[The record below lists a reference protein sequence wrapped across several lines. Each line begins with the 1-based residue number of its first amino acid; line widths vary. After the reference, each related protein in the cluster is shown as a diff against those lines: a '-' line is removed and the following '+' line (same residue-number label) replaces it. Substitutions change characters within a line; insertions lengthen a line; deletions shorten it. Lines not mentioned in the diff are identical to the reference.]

1 MMEGISFLEKYG
13 GDGDFEMKMKKCVWI
28 ISCLLMAL
36 LSGCA
41 KNQKEEAAKQPKVI
55 TVWTYYNGAQ
65 KESFDTL
72 VRQFNETE
80 GAGQGIMVES
90 VSKGTIDELSQAIA
104 DSADKKVGSD
114 PLPQIC
120 AAYADN
126 AFAINQKGLVADL
139 SPYLTEEEMDTYVDA
154 YLEEGRFEAENTLKL
169 FPTAKSTEVL
179 TVNMTD
185 WEKFASETGASLG
198 ELSTWEG
205 VARVAERY
213 YEWSGGRAFFGRDAF
228 ANYMLIGSYQ
238 LGHEIFRMEG
248 GSMVLD
254 FDKDTMRRLW
264 DCYYVPY
271 VKGHYTAGGKFRS
284 DDLKTGNLI
293 AFAGSTSGAT
303 YTPNTVTYED
313 GTSYEITCRILP
325 LPGFE
330 GTRPAA
336 VQQGAG
342 MMVLKSGQELEEAA
356 VAFLKWFA
364 GEEQN
369 LEFSVR
375 SGYLPVKKSANTPE
389 ALQRVIDEKQIQV
402 SEIMRESLQVGIEEV
417 QTYDLYT
424 TKAFAGG
431 DKARAILEYGM
442 PERAKEDR
450 EAVEELIAGGMETE
464 EALSKYLTEERFAQW
479 YDETYRKL
487 TALGE

>member
-1 MMEGISFLEKYG
+1 
-13 GDGDFEMKMKKCVWI
+13 MKKKKYVWI
-28 ISCLLMAL
+28 ASCLLAIL

-41 KNQKEEAAKQPKVI
+41 AGKKEEAAKQPKVV

-65 KESFDTL
+65 KESFDSL

-80 GAGQGIMVES
+80 GARQNIVVES
-90 VSKGTIDELSQAIA
+90 VSKGTIDELSQAVA

-126 AFAINQKGLVADL
+126 AFAINQRGLVVDL
-139 SPYLTEEEMDTYVDA
+139 SQYLTEEEMDTFVDA
-154 YLEEGRFEAENTLKL
+154 YLEEGRFEAEETLKL

-185 WEKFASETGASLG
+185 WEKFSSETGASL
-198 ELSTWEG
+198 ESLSTWEG
-205 VARVAERY
+205 LAEVAKEY

-228 ANYMLIGSYQ
+228 ANYILIGSYQ
-238 LGHEIFRMEG
+238 LGHEIFRMED

-254 FDKDTMRRLW
+254 FDKDAMRRLW

-271 VKGHYTAGGKFRS
+271 VKGHYVAGGKFRS

-303 YTPNTVTYED
+303 YTPNAVTYED
-313 GTSYEITCRILP
+313 GTSYEIECRILP
-325 LPGFE
+325 LPNFE

-342 MMVLKSGQELEEAA
+342 MMVLKSGQELEDAA
-356 VAFLKWFA
+356 VAFLKWFSS
-364 GEEQN
+364 EEQN

-375 SGYLPVKKSANTPE
+375 SGYLPVKKSANTQE
-389 ALQRVIDEKQIQV
+389 ALQRVIDEKQIEV
-402 SEIMRESLQVGIEEV
+402 SDIMLESFHVGIQEV

-431 DKARAILEYGM
+431 NRARAILENGM
-442 PERAKEDR
+442 SGVAKEDR
-450 EAVEELIAGGMETE
+450 AEVEEKIDGGMEPE
-464 EALSKYLTEERFAQW
+464 EALSDYLTDERFERW
-479 YDETYRKL
+479 YDETYQKL
-487 TALGE
+487 KALGE

>member
-1 MMEGISFLEKYG
+1 
-13 GDGDFEMKMKKCVWI
+13 MKKKNYVWI
-28 ISCLLMAL
+28 TSCLLAIL

-41 KNQKEEAAKQPKVI
+41 AGQKEAAAKQPKVI

-65 KESFDTL
+65 KESFDSL
-72 VRQFNETE
+72 VRRFNETE
-80 GAGQGIMVES
+80 GAKENIVVES
-90 VSKGTIDELSQAIA
+90 VSKGTIDELSQAVA

-126 AFAINQKGLVADL
+126 AFAINQRGLVVDL
-139 SPYLTEEEMDTYVDA
+139 GQYLTEEEMDTFVDA
-154 YLEEGRFEAENTLKL
+154 YLEEGRFEAEDTLKL

-185 WEKFASETGASLG
+185 WEKFSSETGASL
-198 ELSTWEG
+198 ESLATWEG
-205 VARVAERY
+205 LAAVAGEY

-228 ANYMLIGSYQ
+228 ANYILIGSYQ

-254 FDKDTMRRLW
+254 FDKDAMRRLW

-271 VKGHYTAGGKFRS
+271 VKGHYIAGGKFRS

-303 YTPNTVTYED
+303 YTPNAVTYED
-313 GTSYEITCRILP
+313 GTSYEIECRILP
-325 LPGFE
+325 LPNFE
-330 GTRPAA
+330 GARPAA

-342 MMVLKSGQELEEAA
+342 MMVLKSGQELEDAA
-356 VAFLKWFA
+356 VAFLKWFSS
-364 GEEQN
+364 EEQN

-375 SGYLPVKKSANTPE
+375 SGYLPVKKSANTQE
-389 ALQRVIDEKQIQV
+389 ALQRVIEEKQIEV
-402 SEIMRESLQVGIEEV
+402 SDIMLESFHVGIQEV

-424 TKAFAGG
+424 TKAFAEGNR
-431 DKARAILEYGM
+431 ARSILESGM
-442 PERAKEDR
+442 SGMAKKDRAEV
-450 EAVEELIAGGMETE
+450 EAKIAGGMGSE
-464 EALSKYLTEERFAQW
+464 EALSGYLTDERFEQW
-479 YDETYRKL
+479 YDDTYRELK
-487 TALGE
+487 ALGE